1 MSNYDVDTSSS
12 AKKTDLANLKS
23 DLDKLDIDKFKNVIC
38 GISNLES
45 KVDKSDV
52 DKLVLV
58 PVNLKKLSD
67 VAKTD
72 VVKKMH
78 IMLKSKRLK
87 KKFLTLLNSSLLL
100 L

>member
-12 AKKTDLANLKS
+12 ANKTDLANLKS

-87 KKFLTLLNSSLLL
+87 KKFLILLNSRLLL

>member
-1 MSNYDVDTSSS
+1 M
-12 AKKTDLANLKS
+12 
-23 DLDKLDIDKFKNVIC
+23 
-38 GISNLES
+38 ES

-87 KKFLTLLNSSLLL
+87 KKFLILLNSRLLL